1 MEFVFRYDAKNAA
14 KLEEE
19 RKVQAE
25 IDEDNSCKI
34 STKSSLATKKIISNL
49 SSTEKHFTQI
59 TLQISPRTKE
69 EYLTH

>member
-69 EYLTH
+69 EYVAH